1 MSSRFMGAF
10 FVAEGAGG
18 GKTTVSS
25 PVSMSPLVGALGPIE
40 TTPVA
45 SSCTFTVPAS
55 CELLDWSSS
64 SEHFAS
70 TCNEG
75 RSLVGRARN
84 PAFSASR
91 PFARLPEAT
100 SHSAQVS

>member
-45 SSCTFTVPAS
+45 SSWTLTEPAS

-64 SEHFAS
+64 SEHFARVYK
-70 TCNEG
+70 EG
-75 RSLVGRARN
+75 RSLVGKARN
-84 PAFSASR
+84 PALSASR
-91 PFARLPEAT
+91 PFSR
-100 SHSAQVS
+100 